1 MSKKK
6 IKKYQMVKI
15 PDAISELGGYSARFL
30 GDESG
35 TTDAFDEVLPST
47 IEKSG
52 IKVSAEV
59 AKAVITRFFLDCVD
73 YVART
78 GETVVVDGVLMIR
91 LSIRGSFKN
100 KDSQAKTDN
109 VHVSVFLLNEAKP
122 KMVFSM
128 SNANEGKTLMLYTAT
143 TPNSELNHVVQGAT
157 VDINGRYTKLLD
169 GDKVSAAV
177 KVSSTET
184 VEAVCPVISSDDS
197 HIVVQ
202 LPSEFNDPRL
212 VAKEIVFTVEG
223 RCGDPDAGTQTK
235 KVTATL
241 DEGDTPPP
249 PTPPDVTKVASE
261 GKDGVVKGQGYAAEG
276 ENLFWNEN
284 CHTTVRWTESGEA
297 KSLEVVPTEV
307 TETKLTFD
315 AEDAFDAIPD
325 NTELTFEFDFDGEV
339 VEKKSVLLAAE

>member
-52 IKVSAEV
+52 IKVSTEV
-59 AKAVITRFFLDCVD
+59 AKAVIKRFFLDCVD

-78 GETVVVDGVLMIR
+78 GETVVVDGILMIR

-109 VHVSVFLLNEAKP
+109 VHVSVFLMNEAKP

-143 TPNSELNHVVQGAT
+143 TPDSELNHVVQGAT
-157 VDINGRYTKLLD
+157 VDINGRYTKMLD
-169 GDKVSAAV
+169 GDKVTASV

-184 VEAVCPVISSDDS
+184 VEAVCPILSSDDS
-197 HIVVQ
+197 HISVQ

-212 VAKEIVFTVEG
+212 VSKEIVFEVEG

-241 DEGDTPPP
+241 DEGDTPPTP
-249 PTPPDVTKVASE
+249 PTVTKVATES
-261 GKDGVVKGQGYAAEG
+261 KDGIVKGQAFAAEG
-276 ENLFWNEN
+276 ENLFWGEG
-284 CHTTVRWTESGEA
+284 CTATVRWTQGGEE
-297 KSLEVVPTEV
+297 KSVEVVPTEA
-307 TETKLTFD
+307 TETKLSFD
-315 AEDAFDAIPD
+315 AEDAFNDIPD
-325 NTELTFEFDFDGEV
+325 STELDFEFDFGEGRV
-339 VEKKSVLLAAE
+339 TEKKSVLLAAE

>member
-1 MSKKK
+1 MSKKRV
-6 IKKYQMVKI
+6 KKYQMVKI

-35 TTDAFDEVLPST
+35 TTDAYDEILPGT
-47 IEKSG
+47 IEKTGLKTSTD
-52 IKVSAEV
+52 V
-59 AKAVITRFFLDCVD
+59 ARAVTTQFFLDCID
-73 YVART
+73 YVAKT
-78 GETVVVDGVLMIR
+78 GETLVVPGVLMIR

-143 TPNSELNHVVQGAT
+143 TPDSELNHVVQGAT

-184 VEAVCPVISSDDS
+184 VEAECAVVSSDDS

-212 VAKEIVFTVEG
+212 VGKEIVFTVEG

-249 PTPPDVTKVASE
+249 PTPPNVTKVASE
-261 GKDGVVKGQGYAAEG
+261 GKDGIVKGEGYAAEG

-297 KSLEVVPTEV
+297 KSVEVVPTEA
-307 TETKLTFD
+307 TSTKLTFD

-325 NTELTFEFDFDGEV
+325 NTELTFEFAFPDAEPIS
-339 VEKKSVLLAAE
+339 KNAVLLAE

>member
-1 MSKKK
+1 MSKKRV
-6 IKKYQMVKI
+6 KKYQMVKI
-15 PDAISELGGYSARFL
+15 PDAISELGGYSARFI
-30 GDESG
+30 GDDGG
-35 TTDAFDEVLPST
+35 TTDAYDEILPGT
-47 IEKSG
+47 IEKTGLRTSTN
-52 IKVSAEV
+52 V
-59 AKAVITRFFLDCVD
+59 ARAVTTQFFLDCID
-73 YVART
+73 YVAKT
-78 GETVVVDGVLMIR
+78 GETLVIPGVLMIR

-143 TPNSELNHVVQGAT
+143 TPNSELNHVVQGET

-184 VEAVCPVISSDDS
+184 VEAVCPVLSSDDS
-197 HIVVQ
+197 HIVAQ
-202 LPSEFNDPRL
+202 LPSEFNAPAL
-212 VAKEIVFTVEG
+212 IGKEIVFTVEG

-249 PTPPDVTKVASE
+249 PTPPNVTKVATE
-261 GKDGVVKGQGYAAEG
+261 GKDGIVKGQGYAAEG
-276 ENLFWNEN
+276 ENLFWNEG
-284 CHTTVRWTESGEA
+284 CIATVRWTESGEA
-297 KSLEVVPTEV
+297 KSVEVVPAEATQ
-307 TETKLTFD
+307 TKLTFD
-315 AEDAFDAIPD
+315 AEAAFDDIPD
-325 NTELTFEFDFDGEV
+325 GTELTFTFDFGGGATA
-339 VEKKSVLLAAE
+339 EKKSVIIAE

>member
-1 MSKKK
+1 MSKKRV
-6 IKKYQMVKI
+6 KKYQMVKI

-35 TTDAFDEVLPST
+35 TTDAFDEVLPGT
-47 IEKSG
+47 IERSG
-52 IKVSAEV
+52 VKVSAEV
-59 AKAVITRFFLDCVD
+59 AKVVTTRFLLDCVD

-78 GETVVVDGVLMIR
+78 GETLVVNGVLMIR
-91 LSIRGSFKN
+91 LSIRGSYKN

-143 TPNSELNHVVQGAT
+143 TPDSELNHVVQGAT
-157 VDINGRYTKLLD
+157 VDINGRYTKMLD
-169 GDKVSAAV
+169 GDKVTASV

-184 VEAVCPVISSDDS
+184 VAAVCPILSSDDS
-197 HIVVQ
+197 HISVQ
-202 LPSEFNDPRL
+202 LPPDFNDPRL
-212 VAKEIVFTVEG
+212 IGKEIVFEVEG

-249 PTPPDVTKVASE
+249 PTPPNVTKVASE
-261 GKDGVVKGQGYAAEG
+261 GKDGIVKGQGYAAEG
-276 ENLFWNEN
+276 ENLFWREG
-284 CHTTVRWTESGEA
+284 CKTTVRWTESGEA
-297 KSLEVVPTEV
+297 KSVEVVPTEA
-307 TETKLTFD
+307 TPTKLTFD
-315 AEDAFDAIPD
+315 AEEAFDAIPD
-325 NTELTFEFDFDGEV
+325 NTELTYEFDFDGEV
-339 VEKKSVLLAAE
+339 VEKKSLILAE

>member
-1 MSKKK
+1 MSKKRV
-6 IKKYQMVKI
+6 KKYQMVKI
-15 PDAISELGGYSARFL
+15 PDAISELGGYSARFV
-30 GDESG
+30 GDENG
-35 TTDAFDEVLPST
+35 TTDAYDEILPGT
-47 IEKSG
+47 IEKTGLKTSTD
-52 IKVSAEV
+52 V
-59 AKAVITRFFLDCVD
+59 ARAVTTQFFLDCID
-73 YVART
+73 YVAKT
-78 GETVVVDGVLMIR
+78 GETLVIPGVLMIR

-143 TPNSELNHVVQGAT
+143 TPDSELNHVVQGAT
-157 VDINGRYTKLLD
+157 VDINGRYTKMLD

-184 VEAVCPVISSDDS
+184 VEAVCPILSSDDS
-197 HIVVQ
+197 HISVQ
-202 LPSEFNDPRL
+202 LPSDFNDPRL
-212 VAKEIVFTVEG
+212 VGKEIVFEVEG

-249 PTPPDVTKVASE
+249 PTPPNVTKVASE
-261 GKDGVVKGQGYAAEG
+261 GKDGIVKGQGYAAEG
-276 ENLFWNEN
+276 ENLFWNES

-297 KSLEVVPTEV
+297 KSVEVVPTEA
-307 TETKLTFD
+307 TPTKLTFD

-325 NTELTFEFDFDGEV
+325 STELTFEFDFDGEV

>member
-1 MSKKK
+1 MSKKRV
-6 IKKYQMVKI
+6 KKYQMVKI
-15 PDAISELGGYSARFL
+15 PDAISELGGYSARFI
-30 GDESG
+30 GDDGG
-35 TTDAFDEVLPST
+35 TTDAYDEILPGT
-47 IEKSG
+47 IEKTGLRTSTN
-52 IKVSAEV
+52 V
-59 AKAVITRFFLDCVD
+59 ARAVTTQFFLDCID
-73 YVART
+73 YVAKT
-78 GETVVVDGVLMIR
+78 GETLVIPGVLMIR

-143 TPNSELNHVVQGAT
+143 TPNSELNHVVQGET

-184 VEAVCPVISSDDS
+184 VEAVCPVLSSDDS
-197 HIVVQ
+197 HIVAQ
-202 LPSEFNDPRL
+202 LPSEFNAPAL
-212 VAKEIVFTVEG
+212 IGKEIVFTVEG

-249 PTPPDVTKVASE
+249 PTPPNVTKVATE
-261 GKDGVVKGQGYAAEG
+261 GKDGIVKGQGYAAEG
-276 ENLFWNEN
+276 ENLFWNEG
-284 CHTTVRWTESGEA
+284 CIATVRWTESGEA
-297 KSLEVVPTEV
+297 KSVEIVPAEATP
-307 TETKLTFD
+307 TKFTFD
-315 AEDAFDAIPD
+315 AEAAFDDIPD
-325 NTELTFEFDFDGEV
+325 GTELTFTFDFGGGATA
-339 VEKKSVLLAAE
+339 EKKSVILAE